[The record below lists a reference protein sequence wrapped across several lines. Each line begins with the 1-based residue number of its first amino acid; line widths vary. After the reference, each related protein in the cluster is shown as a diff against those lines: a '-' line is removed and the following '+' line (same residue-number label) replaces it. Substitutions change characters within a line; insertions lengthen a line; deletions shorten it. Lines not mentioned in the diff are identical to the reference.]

1 MIMYSTEDIMNN
13 NSFWIYFLSTNFP
26 NAYDEITDTDISE
39 LLDEYTYDN
48 EWIDKF
54 TQYSE
59 EIFYEN
65 DGYVDNPNTIKLNLN
80 GHDFRIEFHAGDTI
94 YFLDGQETG
103 CTGGH
108 FTLKKID
115 FRFFS
120 ELTAGI
126 EDIRISLLVMP
137 MVFLKNED
145 ILHARNII
153 NSALEILDLKKM
165 HIIKITDMIIN
176 SLL

>member
-1 MIMYSTEDIMNN
+1 MYSIDDIINN
-13 NSFWIYFLSTNFP
+13 NSFWIYFLSVNFP

-39 LLDEYTYDN
+39 LLDEYDYDSK
-48 EWIDKF
+48 WIDEF

-65 DGYVDNPNTIKLNLN
+65 DGYVDNPNTIDLNLN
-80 GHDFRIEFHAGDTI
+80 GHDFRIEFHPGDTV
-94 YFLDGQETG
+94 YFLDGQEIG

-108 FTLKKID
+108 FILKKID

-120 ELTAGI
+120 EITDGI
-126 EDIRISLLVMP
+126 EDIRIFLLVMP
-137 MVFLKNED
+137 MVYVKNTD
-145 ILHARNII
+145 IPCARNII
-153 NSALEILDLKKM
+153 KSALETLDIHKE
-165 HIIKITDMIIN
+165 HVIKITDMITD